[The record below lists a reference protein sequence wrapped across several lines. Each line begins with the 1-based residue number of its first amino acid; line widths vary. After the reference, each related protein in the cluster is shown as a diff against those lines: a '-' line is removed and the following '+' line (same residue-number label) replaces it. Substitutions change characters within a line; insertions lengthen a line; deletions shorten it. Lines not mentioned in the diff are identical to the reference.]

1 VVLLQWW
8 PWQAPLASAISLQTG
23 SLLPGPFP
31 VLRSALRERG
41 ETELPGTSS
50 PTVSRR
56 ELGAQLRAL
65 RTGRGWTVD
74 QVAERLLISP
84 SKVSRLETGQRGA
97 SPRDIRDLCDLYGL
111 GDEERRRLADLA
123 KAGKQHPWWQPL
135 SLPYATYAGLEAEA
149 TLIRDFGLGVVP
161 GLLQTPDYAR
171 AVLMATFPPRSRE
184 EIDNLVEGRIARQQ
198 RVLSGD
204 DPPQFQAVVEASVL
218 HRVVGSTAIMR
229 DQLHRLLEASE
240 LPNVSV
246 RVVPYGAGALPGAI
260 NKFIILSFESLSL
273 PDVVYVEGLTGDLY
287 IERKED
293 TDAYDAAFRVME
305 GMAATQDETR
315 GIIESIMG
323 LAADPNGMVPPGG
336 SLGASGGA

>member
-135 SLPYATYAGLEAEA
+135 SLRYSTYVGLEADA

-171 AVLMATFPPRSRE
+171 AVLMATFPSRAPD
-184 EIDNLVEGRIARQQ
+184 EIQNLVEGRIARQQ
-198 RVLSGD
+198 RVLGAEN
-204 DPPQFQAVVEASVL
+204 PPDFQAVIEASVL
-218 HRVVGSTAIMR
+218 HRIVGSTTIMR
-229 DQLHRLLEASE
+229 AQFRRLLEASE
-240 LPNVSV
+240 SPNVTV
-246 RVVPYGAGALPGAI
+246 RVVPYEAGALPVAI
-260 NKFIILSFESLSL
+260 NKFIILSFGTPLL
-273 PDVVYVEGLTGDLY
+273 PDVVFVEGLTGDLF

-293 TDAYDAAFRVME
+293 IDAYQGAFRALE
-305 GMAATQDETR
+305 ALAATPDDTR
-315 GIIESIMG
+315 DILNSSMQYR
-323 LAADPNGMVPPGG
+323 
-336 SLGASGGA
+336 